1 MVWRTLAR
9 SNYNRII
16 VSSHLFAH
24 HARLVPKRDVPKYVF
39 VHSPARYIWEPSLDQ
54 RASHPLFRLPVA
66 FARKLD
72 KSAAQL
78 GYKLCANSNFVR
90 SRINRC
96 WDRDARVI
104 YPPVDTERISAR
116 DWRGDLQGEDERRFA
131 SLPSQFVLG
140 ASRAVH
146 YKGLDKVLEVARIAG
161 IPAVIAGDGPD
172 LPRIRSLAKNS
183 PVPVIFLGRV
193 SDALLYSLYQQT
205 ALYVFPP
212 VEDFGIMPV
221 EAMAAGAR
229 VLVNIEGGARETV
242 QNGLTG
248 AVADFSDTDSVRDSV
263 EIALGCDPDR
273 SRARA
278 GQYSRNRFRQEF
290 AEWTSS

>member
-131 SLPSQFVLG
+131 SYQASSSWGLQGRFTIRAWTRYSKLRELPVS
-140 ASRAVH
+140 
-146 YKGLDKVLEVARIAG
+146 
-161 IPAVIAGDGPD
+161 
-172 LPRIRSLAKNS
+172 PRLS
-183 PVPVIFLGRV
+183 PVTGPIFREYEV
-193 SDALLYSLYQQT
+193 WQRT
-205 ALYVFPP
+205 ALYP
-212 VEDFGIMPV
+212 
-221 EAMAAGAR
+221 
-229 VLVNIEGGARETV
+229 
-242 QNGLTG
+242 
-248 AVADFSDTDSVRDSV
+248 
-263 EIALGCDPDR
+263 
-273 SRARA
+273 
-278 GQYSRNRFRQEF
+278 
-290 AEWTSS
+290 